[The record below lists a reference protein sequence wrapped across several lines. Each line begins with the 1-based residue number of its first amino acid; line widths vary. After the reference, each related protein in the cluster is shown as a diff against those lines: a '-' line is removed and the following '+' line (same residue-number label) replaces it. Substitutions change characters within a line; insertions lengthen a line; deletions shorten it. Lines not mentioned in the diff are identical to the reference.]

1 MTYKVVI
8 DPGHSWLR
16 VPLAEIE
23 GMLFSDYSYADGK
36 FAYLE
41 EDCDAPKFMEAKS
54 LSHED
59 TKGEYHDNGTCFVRN
74 LGGLPTANLTSK
86 NERLSRGSV
95 VKNAESKMYEK
106 GTTHPCKVC
115 GKAIATMFD
124 DKECTKKS
132 TDQDTCWPCL
142 EFGGPVEDMDLWDG
156 D

>member
-1 MTYKVVI
+1 MTYKVII
-8 DPGHSWLR
+8 DAGHSWLR

-23 GMLFSDYSYADGK
+23 GLLFSDYSYADNK

-74 LGGLPTANLTSK
+74 LGRLPTANLTSK
-86 NERLSRGSV
+86 A
-95 VKNAESKMYEK
+95 AEDTTCKPIHEN

-115 GKAIATMFD
+115 GLAIGTVFD

-142 EFGGPVEDMDLWDG
+142 EFGGPIDDLDLWED